1 MNPHISAN
9 PRLDCVFPFFLM
21 FLQICNQVLD
31 SLALCTGVIIT
42 VALKQ
47 VDDSPYGYARS
58 DCGYDGFKCCYAVS
72 KKCHDCF
79 SVPKLQML
87 YLQAFSCFL
96 QNPKPVLSLIL
107 SLDKTIGCR
116 TFPPSDCLKMF
127 KLLPEGIKN
136 PCIFHSH
143 GKMITGSGYAT
154 PAWGR

>member
-1 MNPHISAN
+1 MIFDLYIYFCTKLFLYIFLLRPYDLLCISN
-9 PRLDCVFPFFLM
+9 GFVHLFRNVQNLSKPYFIGFSEVIGVLYKLRVF
-21 FLQICNQVLD
+21 
-31 SLALCTGVIIT
+31 
-42 VALKQ
+42 
-47 VDDSPYGYARS
+47 
-58 DCGYDGFKCCYAVS
+58 
-72 KKCHDCF
+72 CF
-79 SVPKLQML
+79 SVPKLQMP

>member
-1 MNPHISAN
+1 MSVTFGNVQNSLCTFFLHPNTIYFVHSIVLYIFIGVCKTLQPHISS
-9 PRLDCVFPFFLM
+9 M
-21 FLQICNQVLD
+21 FEYAERVLYD
-31 SLALCTGVIIT
+31 S
-42 VALKQ
+42 Q
-47 VDDSPYGYARS
+47 E
-58 DCGYDGFKCCYAVS
+58 F
-72 KKCHDCF
+72 F
-79 SVPKLQML
+79 SVPKLQMP

-143 GKMITGSGYAT
+143 GKTITGSG
-154 PAWGR
+154 